1 MRLQYVGFY
10 ISNKIDYRR
19 CDNLEGIDSNL
30 IIIDI
35 LGSSTTRIINVYR
48 SFNPQNG
55 ISQREK
61 FKYQLSIIKEA
72 FTKGTIILGD
82 FNLDYF
88 KKHSVNYTSSR
99 MFEDFEEKLSDL
111 DLIQLVRCNT
121 WSRIV
126 NNIFRESLL
135 DHIYVNDPTICSDVT
150 TLKPCFGDHK
160 LVMIELLIINFLLSH
175 L

>member
-1 MRLQYVGFY
+1 MKNVKLATLNLCLGLKNKKDHVKNILVQNQIDILCVQEAEIEKSFNKNLIRIPGFNLELECNSRMSLVGFY

-99 MFEDFEEKLSDL
+99 MFEDFEE
-111 DLIQLVRCNT
+111 
-121 WSRIV
+121 
-126 NNIFRESLL
+126 
-135 DHIYVNDPTICSDVT
+135 
-150 TLKPCFGDHK
+150 
-160 LVMIELLIINFLLSH
+160 NFQIWT
-175 L
+175 

>member
-1 MRLQYVGFY
+1 M
-10 ISNKIDYRR
+10 
-19 CDNLEGIDSNL
+19 
-30 IIIDI
+30 
-35 LGSSTTRIINVYR
+35 YR

-135 DHIYVNDPTICSDVT
+135 DHIYVNDPTICNDVT
-150 TLKPCFGDHK
+150 TLKPCFGDHM
-160 LVMIELLIINFLLSH
+160 LVMVELNLSKLPASRVFSRDWRKYSKDALCTVLNDIIWN
-175 L
+175 